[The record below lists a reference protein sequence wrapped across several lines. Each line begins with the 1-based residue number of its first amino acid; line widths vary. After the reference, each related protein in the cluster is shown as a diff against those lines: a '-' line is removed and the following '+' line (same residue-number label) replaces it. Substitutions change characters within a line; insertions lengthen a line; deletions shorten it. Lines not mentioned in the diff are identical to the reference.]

1 MNIQLDK
8 GDRIFFKDFLI
19 MKANVPE
26 KIYNNMNKICTSIEQ
41 SKKLIEL
48 GIDVNTADMYYH
60 KVLPKSDK
68 IEHTPKVGNPLE
80 SLEWYNKGYTHF
92 GKEPLNLE
100 EYCVPAW
107 SLSALLKLIKS
118 EIYGETIYGDIIT
131 YKVDFR
137 KYKFTDDVD
146 LYQIAY
152 GSIKFDV
159 DGQYSFTDMINTV
172 QKEDPIDAAFQMVCW
187 LLENEKI

>member
-1 MNIQLDK
+1 
-8 GDRIFFKDFLI
+8 
-19 MKANVPE
+19 
-26 KIYNNMNKICTSIEQ
+26 MNKICTSIEQ

-48 GIDVNTADMYYH
+48 GIDVNTADMWWAERYEGRVTENGQYIVAEEPYYYLSFI
-60 KVLPKSDK
+60 KPSDINYSQDTIK
-68 IEHTPKVGNPLE
+68 DI
-80 SLEWYNKGYTHF
+80 
-92 GKEPLNLE
+92 
-100 EYCVPAW
+100 PAW
-107 SLSALLKLIKS
+107 SLSALLGLIPS
-118 EIYGETIYGDIIT
+118 EIYGETIYGDTIT

-159 DGQYSFTDMINTV
+159 DGQHSFKDMVNTG

-187 LLENEKI
+187 LKENGKI